1 MTSATGTAGTSFGY
15 AGEYADS
22 DTGLVYLRARYYDP
36 ATGQFLTRDPLVG
49 QTREAYGYVNGNP
62 LNATDP
68 TGHNKCELGANPLRW
83 GGNAQD
89 CVAGNSIKHD
99 LSVVS
104 TAAAAVAVVA
114 LVAVTLPVTVP
125 GAAGVLATASVVS
138 TVATAGHGVIECT
151 DGGSGGACAT
161 DGIGAGLGAA
171 SLLKPS
177 LLLNTASNGYGLAA
191 ATLGPISGP
200 STAPDVTAPV
210 GRVGC

>member
-49 QTREAYGYVNGNP
+49 ETREAYGYVNGNP

-89 CVAGNSIKHD
+89 CGSDMARSDVAQSAKGP
-99 LSVVS
+99 LGVVG
-104 TAAAAVAVVA
+104 TGAAAVAVVA

-125 GAAGVLATASVVS
+125 GAAAVAGVAGAVAT
-138 TVATAGHGVIECT
+138 TATAGSRS
-151 DGGSGGACAT
+151 D
-161 DGIGAGLGAA
+161 
-171 SLLKPS
+171 
-177 LLLNTASNGYGLAA
+177 
-191 ATLGPISGP
+191 
-200 STAPDVTAPV
+200 
-210 GRVGC
+210 RV